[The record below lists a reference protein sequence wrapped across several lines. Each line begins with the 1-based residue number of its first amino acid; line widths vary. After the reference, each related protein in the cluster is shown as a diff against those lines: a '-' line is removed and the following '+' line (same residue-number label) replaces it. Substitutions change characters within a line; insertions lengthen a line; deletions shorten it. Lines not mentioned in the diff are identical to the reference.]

1 MWKLTDS
8 EWKVLEA
15 LWAGGP
21 QHLGQILGALA
32 PETGWS
38 RTTVHTYLTRMAA
51 KGLVSMDQSS
61 PRRYAAIPSRE
72 TCAARERRD
81 LVDRVYD
88 GSAGQLVA
96 AFVKDGSLSPQE
108 REELE
113 ELYALPPQDRVV
125 IHLHYYE
132 GYSTQEIAQLL
143 HCRPGTVRSR
153 LSRARERLR
162 RLLGGDFQ

>member
-72 TCAARERRD
+72 TCAARERRA
-81 LVDRVYD
+81 VGGRGVV
-88 GSAGQLVA
+88 GAGGPRGGPTSDCTFA
-96 AFVKDGSLSPQE
+96 PPPRTPTFKD
-108 REELE
+108 
-113 ELYALPPQDRVV
+113 
-125 IHLHYYE
+125 
-132 GYSTQEIAQLL
+132 
-143 HCRPGTVRSR
+143 
-153 LSRARERLR
+153 
-162 RLLGGDFQ
+162 F

>member
-108 REELE
+108 REELRAAM
-113 ELYALPPQDRVV
+113 ALLAPEQ
-125 IHLHYYE
+125 
-132 GYSTQEIAQLL
+132 
-143 HCRPGTVRSR
+143 R
-153 LSRARERLR
+153 LILSLR
-162 RLLGGDFQ
+162 GG

>member
-1 MWKLTDS
+1 M
-8 EWKVLEA
+8 
-15 LWAGGP
+15 
-21 QHLGQILGALA
+21 
-32 PETGWS
+32 
-38 RTTVHTYLTRMAA
+38 HTYLTRMAA

-108 REELE
+108 REELRRLPDKYRTVLH
-113 ELYALPPQDRVV
+113 LY
-125 IHLHYYE
+125 YYE
-132 GYSTQEIAQLL
+132 DMTTEEIARLL
-143 HCRPGTVRSR
+143 DRSPATVRSQLMR
-153 LSRARERLR
+153 GRDRLR
-162 RLLGGDFQ
+162 VLLEEG

>member
-72 TCAARERRD
+72 NCVAEEERS
-81 LVDRVYD
+81 LADRAYG
-88 GSAGQLVA
+88 GSAGRLVA
-96 AFVKDGSLSPQE
+96 AFVRSGQLD
-108 REELE
+108 RE
-113 ELYALPPQDRVV
+113 A
-125 IHLHYYE
+125 
-132 GYSTQEIAQLL
+132 
-143 HCRPGTVRSR
+143 
-153 LSRARERLR
+153 RAELR
-162 RLLGGDFQ
+162 RLLDEMEV

>member
-1 MWKLTDS
+1 ML
-8 EWKVLEA
+8 
-15 LWAGGP
+15 
-21 QHLGQILGALA
+21 QLGQILGALA

-108 REELE
+108 REELRRLPDKYRTVLH
-113 ELYALPPQDRVV
+113 LY
-125 IHLHYYE
+125 YYE
-132 GYSTQEIAQLL
+132 DMTTEEIARLL
-143 HCRPGTVRSR
+143 DRSPATVRSQLMR
-153 LSRARERLR
+153 GRDRLR
-162 RLLGGDFQ
+162 VLLEEG

>member
-38 RTTVHTYLTRMAA
+38 RTTVHTYLTGWPLR
-51 KGLVSMDQSS
+51 GWYPWTS
-61 PRRYAAIPSRE
+61 PPPALRRPSPAGRR
-72 TCAARERRD
+72 APRRERRD

-108 REELE
+108 REEL
-113 ELYALPPQDRVV
+113 
-125 IHLHYYE
+125 
-132 GYSTQEIAQLL
+132 
-143 HCRPGTVRSR
+143 
-153 LSRARERLR
+153 R
-162 RLLGGDFQ
+162 RLLDEMEV

>member
-61 PRRYAAIPSRE
+61 PRRYAA
-72 TCAARERRD
+72 RERRD

-108 REELE
+108 REEL
-113 ELYALPPQDRVV
+113 
-125 IHLHYYE
+125 
-132 GYSTQEIAQLL
+132 
-143 HCRPGTVRSR
+143 
-153 LSRARERLR
+153 R
-162 RLLGGDFQ
+162 RLLDEMEV

>member
-32 PETGWS
+32 PE
-38 RTTVHTYLTRMAA
+38 TYLTRMAA

-108 REELE
+108 REEL
-113 ELYALPPQDRVV
+113 
-125 IHLHYYE
+125 
-132 GYSTQEIAQLL
+132 
-143 HCRPGTVRSR
+143 
-153 LSRARERLR
+153 R
-162 RLLGGDFQ
+162 RLLDEMEV

>member
-1 MWKLTDS
+1 M
-8 EWKVLEA
+8 EA
-15 LWAGGP
+15 DGQRVEGAGGP
-21 QHLGQILGALA
+21 LGRRAPASGADPGRLA

-108 REELE
+108 REEL
-113 ELYALPPQDRVV
+113 
-125 IHLHYYE
+125 
-132 GYSTQEIAQLL
+132 
-143 HCRPGTVRSR
+143 
-153 LSRARERLR
+153 R
-162 RLLGGDFQ
+162 RLLDEMEV

>member
-81 LVDRVYD
+81 LVNRVYD

-96 AFVKDGSLSPQE
+96 AFVKDGSLSP
-108 REELE
+108 
-113 ELYALPPQDRVV
+113 
-125 IHLHYYE
+125 
-132 GYSTQEIAQLL
+132 
-143 HCRPGTVRSR
+143 
-153 LSRARERLR
+153 
-162 RLLGGDFQ
+162 

>member
-8 EWKVLEA
+8 EWKG
-15 LWAGGP
+15 AGGP
-21 QHLGQILGALA
+21 LGRRAPASGADPGRPA

-81 LVDRVYD
+81 LVNRVYD

-108 REELE
+108 REEL
-113 ELYALPPQDRVV
+113 
-125 IHLHYYE
+125 
-132 GYSTQEIAQLL
+132 
-143 HCRPGTVRSR
+143 
-153 LSRARERLR
+153 R
-162 RLLGGDFQ
+162 RLLDEMEV

>member
-21 QHLGQILGALA
+21 QHLGQILGCPGAGDRLEPHHRA
-32 PETGWS
+32 HLP
-38 RTTVHTYLTRMAA
+38 HPMAA

-61 PRRYAAIPSRE
+61 PGGTPLSPAGRRAP
-72 TCAARERRD
+72 ARERRD

-108 REELE
+108 REEL
-113 ELYALPPQDRVV
+113 
-125 IHLHYYE
+125 
-132 GYSTQEIAQLL
+132 
-143 HCRPGTVRSR
+143 
-153 LSRARERLR
+153 R
-162 RLLGGDFQ
+162 RLLDEMEV

>member
-96 AFVKDGSLSPQE
+96 AFVKDGSLSP
-108 REELE
+108 RSGRSCAACWTRWRCSRVRSLV
-113 ELYALPPQDRVV
+113 LPPSDGGGQHGRPFVLVLQHIFRDK
-125 IHLHYYE
+125 LSPS
-132 GYSTQEIAQLL
+132 GST
-143 HCRPGTVRSR
+143 RSGW
-153 LSRARERLR
+153 LWCS
-162 RLLGGDFQ
+162 G

>member
-38 RTTVHTYLTRMAA
+38 RTTVHTYLTRGRQGAGIHGPVLPPA
-51 KGLVSMDQSS
+51 V
-61 PRRYAAIPSRE
+61 RRYPQPGDVRP
-72 TCAARERRD
+72 ARERRD

-108 REELE
+108 REEL
-113 ELYALPPQDRVV
+113 
-125 IHLHYYE
+125 
-132 GYSTQEIAQLL
+132 
-143 HCRPGTVRSR
+143 
-153 LSRARERLR
+153 R
-162 RLLGGDFQ
+162 RLLDEMEV

>member
-51 KGLVSMDQSS
+51 KGLVSTDQSA

-108 REELE
+108 REEL
-113 ELYALPPQDRVV
+113 
-125 IHLHYYE
+125 
-132 GYSTQEIAQLL
+132 
-143 HCRPGTVRSR
+143 
-153 LSRARERLR
+153 R
-162 RLLGGDFQ
+162 RLLDEMEV

>member
-51 KGLVSMDQSS
+51 RGWYPWTS
-61 PRRYAAIPSRE
+61 PPPGG
-72 TCAARERRD
+72 TP
-81 LVDRVYD
+81 
-88 GSAGQLVA
+88 
-96 AFVKDGSLSPQE
+96 LSPAG
-108 REELE
+108 RR
-113 ELYALPPQDRVV
+113 AP
-125 IHLHYYE
+125 
-132 GYSTQEIAQLL
+132 
-143 HCRPGTVRSR
+143 RPGAAGS
-153 LSRARERLR
+153 
-162 RLLGGDFQ
+162 GGPGL

>member
-32 PETGWS
+32 PETGWG
-38 RTTVHTYLTRMAA
+38 RPPGHTHLPRVAA
-51 KGLVSMDQSS
+51 QGLGSMGPSS
-61 PRRYAAIPSRE
+61 PRRDAPHPTPE
-72 TCAARERRD
+72 TGAPPGRGGPGN
-81 LVDRVYD
+81 RVYD

-108 REELE
+108 REEL
-113 ELYALPPQDRVV
+113 
-125 IHLHYYE
+125 
-132 GYSTQEIAQLL
+132 
-143 HCRPGTVRSR
+143 
-153 LSRARERLR
+153 R
-162 RLLGGDFQ
+162 RLLDEMEV